1 MDSYGLAR
9 RKQEPLE
16 VQPRLPASAF
26 DANSLSVP
34 RIRLTPVQRTILLLR
49 RHMWTIV
56 ACTCIAT
63 SFALLWAARQPRL
76 YRATA
81 NIAIYRDNQSS
92 VSLSKDVAQPS
103 ADLDDYSVSLE
114 TQLHILQSRT
124 LALGVVRK
132 LGLDQDP
139 AFIRSVRPANS
150 SAADGSRSVS
160 EAESAVVDALLRDLS
175 VHQLKDTRVIE
186 VSFTG
191 PKPELDT
198 KIINTLI
205 DNFIEDSIRAR
216 YEAATR
222 ASQFLSGQLADL
234 RSKVEESQEKLVTY
248 EREHDIVG
256 VDEKQNVVTTKLDDL
271 NKQLTQA
278 EADRI
283 EKEALYQTIIGGSLD
298 QIPESKG
305 GEALQNL
312 RLREAELKNEYAQ
325 ANTTYGPNYP
335 KVLEL
340 TNRIKAMDTSIQA
353 ELRRLQGRAHE
364 EYQASI
370 KREQKLREAFELQKT
385 EANRLS
391 ENAIQYGLLKREVDS
406 NRQLYDNLQE
416 RMKEAGVAAGLRS
429 SNIRLID
436 SAETPEDPVSPN
448 LPKSASIGLFLG
460 FLASAV
466 VIGFREGTNRALRDP
481 VEVESFTGMPSLAVI
496 PLREQRESA
505 FAVAKS
511 EIDAVCLNRPRSA
524 VAEAYRG
531 LGTSIM
537 LASPELKTLLVTSSL
552 PAEGKTF
559 SAINCAV
566 VLAQQG
572 KRVLLLDADL
582 RKPVLQCQF
591 KLPDEIG
598 LSSILLGNCDEASSI
613 IQHERLKSLFI
624 LGAGSAQPI
633 AAELLGSE
641 RMRDLMKVWRAR
653 FDYIIVD
660 TPPILAVT
668 DAVRLSALADSTLLI
683 VRLGQTTRDALLRS
697 CDLLNQERVPVLGI
711 VVNGV
716 DRSSVGSYYYGYYP
730 ELNKAYY
737 HESFDS

>member
-16 VQPRLPASAF
+16 AQPRLLASVF
-26 DANSLSVP
+26 EANSLWVR
-34 RIRLTPVQRTILLLR
+34 RIRLTPLQRTILLLR
-49 RHMWTIV
+49 RYIWTIV
-56 ACTCIAT
+56 ACTFIAT
-63 SFALLWAARQPRL
+63 SFMLLWAARQPRL
-76 YRATA
+76 YGATA
-81 NIAIYRDNQSS
+81 NIAIYRDSQSN
-92 VSLSKDVAQPS
+92 VSLSKDVTQQA

-124 LALGVVRK
+124 LAIGVVRK
-132 LGLDQDP
+132 LSLDRDP
-139 AFIRSVRPANS
+139 VFTRNVWPENSRATDENRSVGP
-150 SAADGSRSVS
+150 
-160 EAESAVVDALLRDLS
+160 AESAAVDMLLRNLS
-175 VHQLKDTRVIE
+175 VHQVKDTRVVE
-186 VSFTG
+186 VSFMG
-191 PKPELDT
+191 PKPELDA

-205 DNFIEDSIRAR
+205 DGFIEDSIRAR

-222 ASQFLSGQLADL
+222 ASQFLSGELADL
-234 RSKVEESQEKLVTY
+234 RSKVEESQEKLVAY

-283 EKEALYQTIIGGSLD
+283 EKESLYQTIIAGSLD
-298 QIPESKG
+298 QIPESKS

-340 TNRIKAMDTSIQA
+340 TNRIKAMDASIQA

-370 KREQKLREAFELQKT
+370 KREQKLREAFDLQKA

-391 ENAIQYGLLKREVDS
+391 ESAIQYGLLKREVDS

-436 SAETPEDPVSPN
+436 SAETPDLPVSPN
-448 LPKSASIGLFLG
+448 LPKSASIGLLLG

-466 VIGFREGTNRALRDP
+466 LIGLREGTNRALRDP
-481 VEVESFTGMPSLAVI
+481 AEVESFTGMTSLAVI
-496 PLREQRESA
+496 PLREQRKSA
-505 FAVAKS
+505 FTLAKS
-511 EIDAVCLNRPRSA
+511 EVDAICLNQPRSA

-572 KRVLLLDADL
+572 KRVLLVDADL
-582 RKPVLQCQF
+582 RKPVLQRQF

-613 IQHERLKSLFI
+613 VPHERLKNLFI
-624 LGAGSAQPI
+624 LGAGAAQPM
-633 AAELLGSE
+633 AAELLGSA
-641 RMRDLMKVWRAR
+641 RMRDLMKSWRAQY
-653 FDYIIVD
+653 DYIVVD
-660 TPPILAVT
+660 TPPVLAVT

-683 VRLGQTTRDALLRS
+683 VRLGHTTRDALLRS
-697 CDLLNQERVPVLGI
+697 CDLLNQERIPVLGI
-711 VVNGV
+711 AVNGV
-716 DRSSVGSYYYGYYP
+716 NRASAGSYYYGYYP

-737 HESFDS
+737 HEGFDS